1 MFYSPLFGVPPPF
14 FRYAHKF
21 DQLDIICKISEH
33 LEELDANDHGFVAV
47 NLFRNCLENEL
58 NLKTKI
64 VEDFINGLRDTN
76 IENSNTQSVT
86 PTVKEQHSLDVNIIT
101 NSLKTSHLDYIVLLR
116 KLAQFVEHKQQ

>member
-1 MFYSPLFGVPPPF
+1 MDHVFYSPLFGVPPPF

-21 DQLDIICKISEH
+21 DQLDIICKISEN

-64 VEDFINGLRDTN
+64 IDDFVNGLRDTN
-76 IENSNTQSVT
+76 IENGNAQSVT
-86 PTVKEQHSLDVNIIT
+86 PTVKE
-101 NSLKTSHLDYIVLLR
+101 
-116 KLAQFVEHKQQ
+116 